1 MTETDTP
8 DAAAIGERLA
18 EVWRRIER
26 AAAAAGRDPA
36 NVRVVAITKGFG
48 PDVVRAARQA
58 GLERFGENRVAE
70 AEEKVV
76 SIPDAEWHLVGH
88 LQSNK
93 ARRAVAMFPWIHAI
107 DTVSLLERV
116 DALATEL
123 GVEPRVLIQV
133 NLTGAPSQHGF
144 PLAALAIGPSG
155 AADRAAL
162 VESASG
168 LRAVRVLG
176 LMGIGPL
183 TNQSDDSR
191 AAFARLRQLR
201 DELQDAMGVP
211 LPELSM
217 GMSGDLEA
225 AVAEGAT
232 LVRVGTALF
241 GERPAG

>member
-1 MTETDTP
+1 MTDTDTP
-8 DAAAIGERLA
+8 GAAAIRERSA
-18 EVWRRIER
+18 EVRRRIER
-26 AAAAAGRDPA
+26 AAEAAGRDPA

-48 PDVVRAARQA
+48 LDVVRAARHA

-70 AEEKVV
+70 AEAKVV
-76 SIPDAEWHLVGH
+76 SAPDAEWHLVGH

-93 ARRAVAMFPWIHAI
+93 ARRAVAMFAWIHAI
-107 DTVSLLERV
+107 DSISLLERV
-116 DALATEL
+116 DALAAEL
-123 GVEPRVLIQV
+123 EVEPRVLVQV

-144 PLAALAIGPSG
+144 PLGALALG
-155 AADRAAL
+155 APDRAAL

-168 LRAVRVLG
+168 LRGVRVLG

-183 TNQSDDSR
+183 TSQSDDSR

-201 DELQDAMGVP
+201 DELRDAMGIP